1 MVPTTDSYNPC
12 HGVILLI
19 LCALLCGCTGG
30 GSDSD
35 NSSDADGD
43 QTTIGVMPKLVGID
57 FFNAV
62 EKGALE
68 AGEELGVTVVY
79 DGPVDAD
86 VTKQAAMVDSWI
98 ARKFDA
104 ITIAPNDPDA
114 ISPVLKKAQTRGIP
128 IITFDADARPEA
140 RSYFVNQCTYAAVAK
155 SLVEVMVG
163 GIGKE
168 GKYIYLTGSLT
179 AANQN
184 FWMEEM
190 EKYTKANYPKM
201 VNLSSQPKPSQ
212 EDQALATQVTI
223 DILKSY
229 PDVQGIYGMTS
240 VALPGAAE
248 AIKKENAVGRVFV
261 TGLSTPNTM
270 RAFVKDGTVKKFIL
284 WNPVDQGYL
293 AVHVCKAYLEGKIT
307 DATTSLMAGRLGEK
321 QIRGR
326 EVLLG
331 DPLVFD
337 AGNIDDFDF

>member
-1 MVPTTDSYNPC
+1 MVSRTDIGKHSRR
-12 HGVILLI
+12 VLLFA
-19 LCALLCGCTGG
+19 LCTAFCAGLCGCTDGG
-30 GSDSD
+30 
-35 NSSDADGD
+35 DADDD
-43 QTTIGVMPKLVGID
+43 QITIGVMPKLVGID

-68 AGEELGVTVVY
+68 AGKELGINVVY

-86 VTKQAAMVDSWI
+86 VTQQAAMVDSWI
-98 ARKFDA
+98 ARKFSA

-114 ISPVLKKAQTRGIP
+114 IAPVLKKAQSRGIP
-128 IITFDADARPEA
+128 VITFDADARPEA

-155 SLVEVMVG
+155 SLVEVMVR
-163 GIGKE
+163 GIGEE

-201 VNLSSQPKPSQ
+201 VNLSPQPKPSQ

-270 RAFVKDGTVKKFIL
+270 RAFVKDGTVKEFIL

-293 AVHVCKAYLEGKIT
+293 AVYVCKAYLENKIT
-307 DATTSLMAGRLGEK
+307 DATTSLLAGRLGEK
-321 QIRGR
+321 QIQGR

-331 DPLVFD
+331 EPLVFH